1 MREELLLQ
9 VEDVR
14 RSFDQGRITALNGVS
29 AAVGRGERLAV
40 VGRSGSGKSCLLN
53 MMAGLDVPTS
63 GRVLWQDQPVISRR
77 HWAAIRQQS
86 IGIVFQEFHLLPTLT
101 AQQNVELALMPGDL
115 SQTEQTRR
123 AAAMLDRVGLRERR
137 GQLPSQLSGG
147 ERQRVAIA
155 RALVRDPLLLLADEP
170 TGNLDTANAETV
182 ATLLFDLQ
190 SEHQMTLVLVTH
202 DEGFAARCE
211 RCIRLADGRIVDG
224 LPATAEATA

>member
-123 AAAMLDRVGLRERR
+123 AAAMLDRVGLREGNCR
-137 GQLPSQLSGG
+137 PSFQAASG
-147 ERQRVAIA
+147 R
-155 RALVRDPLLLLADEP
+155 
-170 TGNLDTANAETV
+170 
-182 ATLLFDLQ
+182 
-190 SEHQMTLVLVTH
+190 
-202 DEGFAARCE
+202 
-211 RCIRLADGRIVDG
+211 G
-224 LPATAEATA
+224 LPLRGRWCAIHCCFSPMSPPAIWTRQTPKPWRHCCSTCRANTR